1 MGVLLEVTGNNLLD
15 SSVMTIVEQFG
26 ADAKVTALAII
37 SVIVPASL
45 GVWVIGLGI
54 KKGLGR
60 LMRMTKRAI

>member
-1 MGVLLEVTGNNLLD
+1 MDPITGTNLLD
-15 SSVMTIVEQFG
+15 ANTLQIVQQFG

-37 SVIVPASL
+37 QVIVPAAL
-45 GVWVIGLGI
+45 GIWVIGLGI